1 MDYLGSEVVEPM
13 VAKDNCPPWFIA
25 RTHSQTSST
34 SDRLYHCVKNV
45 TPGLRNQI
53 GIRQEDWRMVSEY
66 LGDKEASNEFAQ
78 SDGGDKEL
86 QVQMN
91 VSLMLSDDAMFEA
104 FKQEFNDG
112 KLDEMTTRLYVKALG
127 GKHTGVIEA
136 VKSLLESW
144 IEQDS
149 ECRPYFFLTEK
160 ELLEEAKSR
169 IERFKKDKRN
179 RAQLIQV
186 LVDHDRE
193 NGGTGGTLGM
203 RPIDRLRL
211 NLIKRVLQSS
221 FLPKLYGKGKEY
233 CKRGH
238 DLEPVYARAL
248 RKDSE
253 EGLTDVV
260 FEETCNLGMCRKLT
274 RTTE

>member
-1 MDYLGSEVVEPM
+1 
-13 VAKDNCPPWFIA
+13 
-25 RTHSQTSST
+25 
-34 SDRLYHCVKNV
+34 
-45 TPGLRNQI
+45 
-53 GIRQEDWRMVSEY
+53 MVSEY
-66 LGDKEASNEFAQ
+66 LGDKKASNEFAQ

-238 DLEPVYARAL
+238 DLEPVCARAL

-260 FEETCNLGMCRKLT
+260 FEEIYNLGMCRKRPEQSNDSMSDSSSGRDSAVLEEEKNLANMMKSST
-274 RTTE
+274 DFIAATSQNLQRRFSEARASI